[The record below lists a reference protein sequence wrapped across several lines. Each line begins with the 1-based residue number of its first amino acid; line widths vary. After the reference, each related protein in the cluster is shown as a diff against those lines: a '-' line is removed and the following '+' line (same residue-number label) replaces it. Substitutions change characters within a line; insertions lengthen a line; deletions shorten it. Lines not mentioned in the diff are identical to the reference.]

1 MSDLFSVQLR
11 ELTAETTEWREP
23 PWILEFR
30 LLHNR
35 PGKIEEAR
43 FRHIQEV
50 PIVWSKNK
58 TPESWIMREDVEMDF
73 LIEVKLRRR
82 NTGAGLKI
90 LEVITDMISQKW
102 AGESPWRWYTIRDM
116 LEAGERLA
124 GVREKL
130 RKKHP
135 PDLCGFM
142 HIPADLSG
150 RTELTLPLITLE
162 KWANDMPDMHRE
174 HEKYQEFIKKKGD
187 QAGEIK
193 FTARRYAE

>member
-1 MSDLFSVQLR
+1 MADLFNVQLR

-35 PGKIEEAR
+35 PGKQEETR

-50 PIVWSKNK
+50 PKVWSKDK
-58 TPESWIMREDVEMDF
+58 TPESWLMREDVEMDF

-90 LEVITDMISQKW
+90 LGVITDMISQKW
-102 AGESPWRWYTIRDM
+102 AGESPWRWYTLRDM
-116 LEAGERLA
+116 LGAAERLA

-142 HIPADLSG
+142 HYPADLTG
-150 RTELTLPLITLE
+150 KTEMVLPLLTLE
-162 KWANDMPDMHRE
+162 RWVNDMPDMHRK
-174 HEKYQEFIKKKGD
+174 HEQYNEYIKEKGE
-187 QAGEIK
+187 QAGKLK
-193 FTARRYAE
+193 FITRRTK